1 MRASRSLDTVGS
13 EALHTIKDGSK
24 IRLHDGVV
32 YAGELELA
40 RGVEQDVES
49 VADALV
55 EAKEGLIHQIEAF
68 AANTTEFMRQERALL
83 LDGVGIPAVDVELAG
98 RQVVVVA
105 AGFDHATELARLKSF
120 IREYRPVLVGV
131 GAGADALRA
140 AGHQPALIVGD
151 PAEVSTE
158 ALTSGADIVV
168 PAFNDGHAP
177 GLHRVQDLGASAVT
191 FPSTANAEDLAL
203 LLAAHHGA
211 SMIITVGLSA
221 TMTEFLDRG
230 RSGSNA
236 STFLTRLQVGGAV
249 VDSRVIAA
257 LYRSRVSAG
266 AVLLMVVAA
275 LAAVGA
281 ALFVSTAGDAVL
293 AWLLPDLE
301 RSARDDQGLV
311 GVISLRYH
319 VVSMAAVF
327 LALAVGVVLGA
338 GGVSDR
344 LLGAV
349 NAKADDL
356 TGQVQQLT
364 AQRDALA
371 ASQRAD
377 DEFARR
383 VAPAAVRGV
392 LQGQSVAVVTAG
404 ADGPSR
410 DSLVALI
417 KQAGATVTGTVA
429 LTPAVTDP
437 ARADQLRQLTGTLL
451 PAGAQ
456 LPAASDTGSLLGGL
470 LGGVLTG
477 PGGKAPVTGPQ
488 AAGVL
493 SGLADG
499 RVHGGRR
506 RTGPGRARARAH
518 RGRAHRCGRGRRRR
532 RRHAHGRAARPRGRR
547 RGAGGRRRFRRRHGP
562 GRRRE
567 GRSHRHGGAV
577 HRGRRAGRR
586 RRDQHRVGPA

>member
-1 MRASRSLDTVGS
+1 MKLSGLLQRSRPELPGLSGIARVDRRTDALVRRVKAGEIAVLDQVDLDRTTADALVAAGVVAVVNASPSISGRFPNLGPEILVDAGIALLDTVGS

-266 AVLLMVVAA
+266 AVLLMVIAA

-293 AWLLPDLE
+293 AWLL
-301 RSARDDQGLV
+301 QTW
-311 GVISLRYH
+311 
-319 VVSMAAVF
+319 
-327 LALAVGVVLGA
+327 
-338 GGVSDR
+338 
-344 LLGAV
+344 
-349 NAKADDL
+349 N
-356 TGQVQQLT
+356 
-364 AQRDALA
+364 
-371 ASQRAD
+371 
-377 DEFARR
+377 
-383 VAPAAVRGV
+383 
-392 LQGQSVAVVTAG
+392 
-404 ADGPSR
+404 
-410 DSLVALI
+410 
-417 KQAGATVTGTVA
+417 
-429 LTPAVTDP
+429 
-437 ARADQLRQLTGTLL
+437 
-451 PAGAQ
+451 
-456 LPAASDTGSLLGGL
+456 GL
-470 LGGVLTG
+470 LATIKGWLG
-477 PGGKAPVTGPQ
+477 
-488 AAGVL
+488 
-493 SGLADG
+493 
-499 RVHGGRR
+499 
-506 RTGPGRARARAH
+506 
-518 RGRAHRCGRGRRRR
+518 
-532 RRHAHGRAARPRGRR
+532 
-547 RGAGGRRRFRRRHGP
+547 
-562 GRRRE
+562 
-567 GRSHRHGGAV
+567 
-577 HRGRRAGRR
+577 
-586 RRDQHRVGPA
+586 